1 MLIRTLPDAGSVGP
15 PGLNP
20 VRTSVEMVG
29 GGAQPRTS
37 WKSVRG
43 QRQVQ
48 GHCIKIYSELRE
60 VCGGGGRRYLS
71 MNFTGQ
77 VCCEAVW
84 KADGWEN
91 MPAKW
96 HEPGAKW
103 ETQATGSEGQTR
115 AVGLGSATWQGSHG
129 HGPWAES
136 GH

>member
-1 MLIRTLPDAGSVGP
+1 
-15 PGLNP
+15 
-20 VRTSVEMVG
+20 
-29 GGAQPRTS
+29 
-37 WKSVRG
+37 
-43 QRQVQ
+43 
-48 GHCIKIYSELRE
+48 
-60 VCGGGGRRYLS
+60 

-77 VCCEAVW
+77 VCCE
-84 KADGWEN
+84 KSGSGRQMDGKIYA
-91 MPAKW
+91 AKW